1 MTEFTKT
8 KIHFALALL
17 GTLFAIH
24 PYVERWEHA
33 GFAYLGYTLEVF
45 HAYALTG
52 GLLALSVYFYATA
65 LLSERTSTRAE
76 RVGNYLYAIGILIF
90 PLYGVFYLSSL
101 LEGWLLESKVL
112 EQWIPADRLSGA
124 GPIAAL
130 VLGIFWVLASQLLAW
145 RLRKRLGDQDYTAKV
160 KQLAEEELSALNQA
174 HELALSN
181 HYDLAVVQA
190 WKALEARLRRVL
202 LLRGI
207 ALNNTDPQAM
217 IAKAGRAG
225 ILTGKS
231 REQVE
236 EMRRQWNIAV
246 STEPLTREAAEK
258 ALAAARDILSTIALP
273 SAVNNKKPGL

>member
-24 PYVERWEHA
+24 PYIERWEHA

-90 PLYGVFYLSSL
+90 PLYGVFYLSSF

-112 EQWIPADRLSGA
+112 ERWIPADRLSGA

-130 VLGIFWVLASQLLAW
+130 ALGIFWILASQLLAW
-145 RLRKRLGDQDYTAKV
+145 RLRQRLGDQDYTAKV
-160 KQLAEEELSALNQA
+160 KQLAEEEIVALNKAREMEQG
-174 HELALSN
+174 N
-181 HYDLAVVQA
+181 HYDLAVIQA
-190 WKALEARLRRVL
+190 WKALEARLRQVF
-202 LLRGI
+202 LLRGV
-207 ALNNTDPQAM
+207 ALKNSDPQTM
-217 IAKAGRAG
+217 IARAGKAG

-236 EMRRQWNIAV
+236 DLRRQWNIAL
-246 STEPLTREAAEK
+246 STEPLTRDSAEK
-258 ALAAARDILSTIALP
+258 ALSAARDILSTIALP
-273 SAVNNKKPGL
+273 SSGKDKKPGL